1 MYVDLWT
8 GRYCFYTHSLKSTE
22 IFTQIKPTIQLK
34 VVFSGENTIGW
45 RVSIQFNSKTLFK
58 DGDPVSLQLIFPG
71 AIQTYTTIVQTYIQY
86 NTVWRCIW
94 HCSVFQCIGLSRP
107 DEALQH
113 MMMAKELVP
122 KFPAQVK

>member
-1 MYVDLWT
+1 MVMF
-8 GRYCFYTHSLKSTE
+8 GH
-22 IFTQIKPTIQLK
+22 IKIY
-34 VVFSGENTIGW
+34 SGENTIDW
-45 RVSIQFNSKTLFK
+45 R
-58 DGDPVSLQLIFPG
+58 
-71 AIQTYTTIVQTYIQY
+71 
-86 NTVWRCIW
+86 VWRCIW